1 MRQGHAVR
9 GSSRSADRLGE
20 IEAAGAEA
28 VVADPD
34 RLGTLLPH
42 LEGVSVLVWLLGSV
56 RGEAA
61 ETLHGPRLESLLETL
76 VDTPVRG
83 LVYEGPGE
91 RIARRFADT
100 FRIRVDVLQA
110 GDDAAAAV
118 ARVVG

>member
-1 MRQGHAVR
+1 VR

-28 VVADPD
+28 VVADPN

-42 LEGVSVLVWLLGSV
+42 IEGVSVLVWLLGSV
-56 RGEAA
+56 DGVAGEA
-61 ETLHGPRLESLLETL
+61 LHGPRLESMLETL

-83 LVYEGPGE
+83 VVYEGPGE

-100 FRIRVDVLQA
+100 FRMRVEVLRA
-110 GDDAAAAV
+110 GDDAAVAV
-118 ARVVG
+118 ARILG